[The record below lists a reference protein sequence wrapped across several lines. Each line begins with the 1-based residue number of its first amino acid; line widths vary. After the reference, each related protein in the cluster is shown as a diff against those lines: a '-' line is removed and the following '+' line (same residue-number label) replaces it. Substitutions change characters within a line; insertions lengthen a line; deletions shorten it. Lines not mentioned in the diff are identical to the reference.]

1 MSVSTKLWAGFA
13 VTVLL
18 GAVLVYDLAEQ
29 FLLLAEDIRFSFES
43 LDTLSL
49 TPGERAYLE
58 RIEGLSE
65 RFGPVTR
72 RFATALEQDR
82 SRVYGPWAAQTG
94 LEDWILELREET
106 VLLTEASRAAML
118 EEAAASS
125 RRAQTAERG
134 AWLLAGFVL
143 LFGAAATAAVA
154 RSLSSEVR
162 RLAAGTRKVA
172 EGDFEHRLT
181 GAQEREFRQL
191 ESDFNLMIERLG
203 EAEALKKDFVAA
215 VSHDLKSPLASIQ
228 ETLGLLLE
236 EIPGPVTERQR
247 RLLALA
253 GKSSE
258 RLSTMISKL
267 LELAQMEARVLR
279 YDVRTVDLVPVVREV
294 VEEAEPLL
302 RDRDL
307 GVELSLPSRAAVACD
322 RSRIAEVAQNLL
334 ENAVKFSPR
343 GSSIEIELTGVEAPV
358 GQDRA
363 DSEDAVTLVVRDRG
377 PGIPDAEKEV
387 VFDRFVRRDGQGG
400 PGVGLGLTIC
410 REIVTAHAGLIWVE
424 DRPGGGSVFAVRL
437 PRGSR
442 SEREGTGPGPEAR
455 PEPVATGRSA

>member
-18 GAVLVYDLAEQ
+18 GAVLVYDLSVIRDLASANRRLATISSRVGVVGTEQVFRLDRLRDSAAKYRVTSDPGYAEQ

-49 TPGERAYLE
+49 TPGERAHLE
-58 RIEGLSE
+58 RIEGLSD

-72 RFATALEQDR
+72 RFGTALEQDR
-82 SRVYGPWAAQTG
+82 SRVYGPWAAQAG

-253 GKSSE
+253 GKSGE

-294 VEEAEPLL
+294 VEEAEP
-302 RDRDL
+302 
-307 GVELSLPSRAAVACD
+307 
-322 RSRIAEVAQNLL
+322 
-334 ENAVKFSPR
+334 
-343 GSSIEIELTGVEAPV
+343 
-358 GQDRA
+358 
-363 DSEDAVTLVVRDRG
+363 
-377 PGIPDAEKEV
+377 
-387 VFDRFVRRDGQGG
+387 
-400 PGVGLGLTIC
+400 
-410 REIVTAHAGLIWVE
+410 
-424 DRPGGGSVFAVRL
+424 
-437 PRGSR
+437 
-442 SEREGTGPGPEAR
+442 
-455 PEPVATGRSA
+455 